1 MLDQRIERR
10 KGRKSPEMGDRK
22 GTFQGK
28 VKRPGSGAWRGKVRR
43 VVVGLCWILFAF
55 GFIWSLYRNFTVV
68 DRVTVKEET
77 RIEEKA
83 CSMAGVESFVKNFA
97 VLYFAY
103 PADPAGQ
110 IERGELLGE
119 YMKDD
124 LIQLMPVN
132 MAAEEVGVSAVQ
144 VWEVVP
150 AGGTNQADEA
160 DHTDQMAKDGQTY
173 QVTFTVLQEMGGQ
186 LISSAYSVD
195 VYADGTSYAIL
206 SLPHGV
212 GAPDK
217 ADYKEE
223 TPKQDSQV
231 DADTRDQVQK
241 FLETFFE
248 VYPTANEEE
257 LQYYVKAQEIKPL
270 NRGLACEGVDHVQ
283 IMEQEDGQ
291 VLVDCLVTYRD
302 SVTGLA
308 SVHQFSLTMEPRDGK
323 YVIVDM

>member
-1 MLDQRIERR
+1 MGSEKKELQDIRQKPGRR
-10 KGRKSPEMGDRK
+10 TRRY
-22 GTFQGK
+22 QI
-28 VKRPGSGAWRGKVRR
+28 RR
-43 VVVGLCWILFAF
+43 VVVGLCWVLFVF
-55 GFIWSLYRNFTVV
+55 GFLWSLYRNFTVV

-83 CSMAGVESFVKNFA
+83 YSMAGVESFVKNFA
-97 VLYFAY
+97 VIYFAY
-103 PADPAGQ
+103 PADAAGQ
-110 IERGELLGE
+110 IERGEMLGE

-132 MAAEEVGVSAVQ
+132 LSEEAVAVSAVQ

-150 AGGTNQADEA
+150 VDGADQNGKA
-160 DHTDQMAKDGQTY
+160 GQTY
-173 QVTFTVLQEMGGQ
+173 QVIFTVIQEKGGQ
-186 LISSAYSVD
+186 LGSGAYSVN

-206 SLPHGV
+206 TLPHAV

-217 ADYKEE
+217 ADYQEDLQ
-223 TPKQDSQV
+223 KQDGQV

-257 LQYYVKAQEIKPL
+257 LQYYIKGQEVKPL
-270 NRGLACEGVDHVQ
+270 GRDLACEGVDHVQ
-283 IMEQEDGQ
+283 IVEQESGQ

-302 SVTGLA
+302 SATGLA
-308 SVHQFSLTMEPRDGK
+308 AVHQFSLTMESRDGK
-323 YVIVDM
+323 YVIMKM

>member
-1 MLDQRIERR
+1 MLAQRIERS
-10 KGRKSPEMGDRK
+10 KNQKTVDGKK
-22 GTFQGK
+22 TFQ
-28 VKRPGSGAWRGKVRR
+28 VKPKKLGSGVWKCKVRR
-43 VVVGLCWILFAF
+43 AVVGFCWILFVF
-55 GFIWSLYRNFTVV
+55 GFIWSLWRNFTVV
-68 DRVTVKEET
+68 DRVTVKKET

-97 VLYFAY
+97 VIYFAY
-103 PADPAGQ
+103 PVDADGQ

-119 YMKDD
+119 YLKDD

-132 MAAEEVGVSAVQ
+132 MVTEEVTVSAVQ

-150 AGGTNQADEA
+150 VDGIEQAGNADPSGE
-160 DHTDQMAKDGQTY
+160 TY
-173 QVTFTVLQEMGGQ
+173 QVTFTVIQEMDGQ
-186 LISSAYSVD
+186 LISGAYSVD
-195 VYADGTSYAIL
+195 IYADGTSYAVV

-223 TPKQDSQV
+223 TSKQDSQA
-231 DADTRDQVQK
+231 DADTRDRVQK

-257 LQYYVKAQEIKPL
+257 LQYYIKGQKIKPL
-270 NRGLACEGVDHVQ
+270 NRELECESVDHVQ
-283 IMEQEDGQ
+283 IMEQEGGQ
-291 VLVDCLVTYRD
+291 VLVDCLVTYQD
-302 SVTGLA
+302 SVTKLV
-308 SVHQFSLTMEPRDGK
+308 SMQQFSLTMEPRDGK